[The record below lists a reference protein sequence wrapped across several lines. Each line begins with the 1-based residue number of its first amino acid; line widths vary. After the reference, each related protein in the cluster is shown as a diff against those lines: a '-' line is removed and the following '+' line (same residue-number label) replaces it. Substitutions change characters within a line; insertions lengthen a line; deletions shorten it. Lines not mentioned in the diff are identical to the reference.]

1 MSTMNQNQAMAWAVA
16 LKRDKKIGDGVTDTN
31 GVEGFEDC
39 TEEHQTIDDIYDD
52 FNFYMISRLLNE
64 PVWEIDFSLYT
75 KESLEASGLTV
86 KELEEDGI
94 MPYTPD
100 EFDELVEKYPIG
112 AANDFV

>member
-1 MSTMNQNQAMAWAVA
+1 MKIMNKNQAMAWAVA
-16 LKRDKKIGDGVTDTN
+16 LKRDKKIGDGVTNTN
-31 GVEGFEDC
+31 SVNGFEDG
-39 TEEHQTIDDIYDD
+39 TEEHQNIDDIYED

-64 PVWEIDFSLYT
+64 PIWEIDFALYT

-94 MPYTPD
+94 TPYTPT

-112 AANDFV
+112 AANGFE